1 MLVEFRQ
8 LLPQYSVLQ
17 PQKME
22 LTRNLRHVASKIAKF
37 QNRSAPRLQR
47 WHRRGRNV
55 KTFPV
60 SASSSKSLQGFVAAW
75 ISWIS
80 SGRNFGRHSN
90 PTCSQSAVQWG
101 VQVDAQPTF
110 SNGTQK
116 QSFCFTLGG
125 SNLVTSQSTA
135 EAPSCF
141 FQKRVFLA
149 CHPDITSLPST
160 ILSVENPPPC
170 ALRHPSLLV
179 ASHVQEV
186 HQPLIRIFREVFHYK
201 KTEKNT
207 TNFLTRFFF
216 SNKFDQ

>member
-1 MLVEFRQ
+1 MIVEFRR

-101 VQVDAQPTF
+101 VQVDAQPTWKRNTRKVFVSLLEAQPCHLTINCRSSFMFFPKASF
-110 SNGTQK
+110 SRMSSWYN
-116 QSFCFTLGG
+116 
-125 SNLVTSQSTA
+125 
-135 EAPSCF
+135 
-141 FQKRVFLA
+141 FLA
-149 CHPDITSLPST
+149 VKHFVGCVPHLPLWG
-160 ILSVENPPPC
+160 IQ
-170 ALRHPSLLV
+170 A
-179 ASHVQEV
+179 
-186 HQPLIRIFREVFHYK
+186 F
-201 KTEKNT
+201 
-207 TNFLTRFFF
+207 
-216 SNKFDQ
+216 

>member
-1 MLVEFRQ
+1 MIVEFRQ

-60 SASSSKSLQGFVAAW
+60 SASSSKSLQGFVVAW

-116 QSFCFTLGG
+116 QSVLFNSWRL
-125 SNLVTSQSTA
+125 NLFKPHNQLQVSSFM
-135 EAPSCF
+135 F
-141 FQKRVFLA
+141 FPKASFSR
-149 CHPDITSLPST
+149 IK
-160 ILSVENPPPC
+160 IL
-170 ALRHPSLLV
+170 
-179 ASHVQEV
+179 
-186 HQPLIRIFREVFHYK
+186 I
-201 KTEKNT
+201 
-207 TNFLTRFFF
+207 
-216 SNKFDQ
+216 